1 MNPVGLSDSIYLAFG
16 TSSVTTGAATNADS
30 TPTVTVLEDGT
41 ALGYAPT
48 VTNITTGLYKVQI
61 DCTAAN
67 GFEAGRRYMVYAT
80 ATVGAITG
88 RDGIGEF
95 EVMAVDLNTGI
106 DVATSTRL
114 APTIAAR
121 TLDVT
126 ATGAAGIDWANVE
139 NPASINAMPNTDVGA
154 AFSVGFV
161 EAGGITAATFAA
173 GAIDAAAIATNAI
186 DADALAADAVVEIAN
201 GVLRTA
207 LTEGYAA
214 DGVAP
219 TLEQFLYMVHSE
231 LAEFSIS
238 GTTITCKKLDG
249 STTSMTFTL
258 DDAVNPV
265 SRTRNT

>member
-30 TPTVTVLEDGT
+30 T
-41 ALGYAPT
+41 PT

-126 ATGAAGIDWANVE
+126 ATGAAGIDWGNVE
-139 NPASINAMPNTDVGA
+139 NQATLVSLDLTQIETCLSTQNIEP
-154 AFSVGFV
+154 
-161 EAGGITAATFAA
+161 GGILADSFVA
-173 GAIDAAAIATNAI
+173 GAIDAA
-186 DADALAADAVVEIAN
+186 ALAADAVVEIAN

-231 LAEFSIS
+231 LAEFAIS

-249 STTSMTFTL
+249 STTSMTFTF